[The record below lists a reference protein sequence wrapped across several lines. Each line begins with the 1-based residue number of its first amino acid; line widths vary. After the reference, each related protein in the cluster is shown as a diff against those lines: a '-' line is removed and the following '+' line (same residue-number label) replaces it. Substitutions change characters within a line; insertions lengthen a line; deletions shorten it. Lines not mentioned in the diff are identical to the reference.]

1 MVNLFKE
8 INKKFNG
15 IILSAIST
23 GVILV
28 MLAILIVWTDFL
40 LRLVV
45 GLMVLFIAYIF
56 LYLGFKLWAIKKEI
70 EKHFKL

>member
-23 GVILV
+23 GIILV
-28 MLAILIVWTDFL
+28 LLAILIVWTDFL

-56 LYLGFKLWAIKKEI
+56 LYTGFKFWAIKKEI